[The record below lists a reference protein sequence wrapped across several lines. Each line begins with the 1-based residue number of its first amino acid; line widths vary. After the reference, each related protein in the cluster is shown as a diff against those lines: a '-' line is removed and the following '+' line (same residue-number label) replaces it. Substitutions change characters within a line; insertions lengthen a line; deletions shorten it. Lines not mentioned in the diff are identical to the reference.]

1 MCAGEDVTCKGK
13 RRKSGKEKQGQ
24 AELGRCAT
32 RGYWKGL
39 RYASYHNSGV
49 MDVACGCMGHGPRA
63 TNSPELI
70 PGLALFRGSD
80 SSYSV
85 LRGCPV
91 PELFVLTGVG
101 EGVGG
106 GRDTLP

>member
-1 MCAGEDVTCKGK
+1 MWLVW
-13 RRKSGKEKQGQ
+13 
-24 AELGRCAT
+24 L
-32 RGYWKGL
+32 
-39 RYASYHNSGV
+39 
-49 MDVACGCMGHGPRA
+49 HGPRA
-63 TNSPELI
+63 TNSPELV

-80 SSYSV
+80 SSSSV

-106 GRDTLP
+106 GRDTIALRSLIAAPAAGGPVLLLPPARCAA